1 MSRTTTAPTPDW
13 LLRGEVGL
21 CPCGCAGRRSR
32 RGFVEKTLTGGAD
45 VVRQA
50 LFSDDIAS
58 RRGLLQRIEPRV
70 KLLTMLGLLLAA
82 AFVRHVPVLLALY
95 GATLVL
101 AACSALRVSFFVRRV
116 WLFVPL
122 FTGLVVAPA
131 ALNLVT
137 HGQIVV
143 PLGTWFGHP
152 VGLTRQG
159 LEAAAVIVSRVALS
173 ISLVVLLTLTTPW
186 NRLLASLRV
195 VFVPRVFV
203 QVLGMTYRYLFHL
216 VTGVG
221 DMYTAR
227 TARTVRRDRDVDR
240 GRAFVAATAGAL
252 FGKAHALSEEVHLA
266 MVARGYVGAPQVLR
280 PLRPRAADA
289 VWAAACAAV
298 IIAALGVDRVFG

>member
-1 MSRTTTAPTPDW
+1 MTGEVTRTPVW
-13 LLRGEVGL
+13 LLQNEVGL
-21 CPCGCAGRRSR
+21 CPCGCIGTRR
-32 RGFVEKTLTGGAD
+32 RGSYLDKTVRAATGTLRA
-45 VVRQA
+45 V
-50 LFSDDIAS
+50 LLNDDLA
-58 RRGLLQRIEPRV
+58 RARGPLQRVDPRV
-70 KLLTMLGLLLAA
+70 KLVALLMLLVSTALVHSLPLLAA
-82 AFVRHVPVLLALY
+82 TYALTLG
-95 GATLVL
+95 GAT
-101 AACSALRVSFFVRRV
+101 AARLPVGFFIKRV

-143 PLGTWFGHP
+143 PLGAWFGHP

-227 TARTVRRDRDVDR
+227 TARTVRRDRDVGR
-240 GRAFVAATAGAL
+240 GRLFVAATAGAL

-266 MVARGYVGAPQVLR
+266 MVARGYVGAPRVLR

-289 VWAAACAAV
+289 VWAAACVAV

>member
-1 MSRTTTAPTPDW
+1 MTAASAPDW
-13 LLRGEVGL
+13 LLREEVGL
-21 CPCGCAGRRSR
+21 CPCGCVGRRSR

-50 LFSDDIAS
+50 LFSEDISS
-58 RRGLLQRIEPRV
+58 RRGLLQSIEPRV
-70 KLLTMLGLLLAA
+70 KLLTMLALLIAA

-101 AACSALRVSFFVRRV
+101 AVWSSLRLSFFVRRV

-137 HGQIVV
+137 PGPIVV

-152 VGLTRQG
+152 VGLTRPG

-186 NRLLASLRV
+186 NRLLAALRA

-221 DMYTAR
+221 EMYTAR
-227 TARTVRRDRDVDR
+227 TARTVRRERGVVP

-266 MVARGYVGAPQVLR
+266 MVARGYTGSTRVLR
-280 PLRPRAADA
+280 PLRPRVVDAA
-289 VWAAACAAV
+289 WAATCLTV
-298 IIAALGVDRVFG
+298 IIAAVGVDHVFA

>member
-1 MSRTTTAPTPDW
+1 VTAASAPDW
-13 LLRGEVGL
+13 LLREEVGL
-21 CPCGCAGRRSR
+21 CPCGCVGRRSR

-50 LFSDDIAS
+50 LFSEDISS
-58 RRGLLQRIEPRV
+58 RRGLLQAIEPRV
-70 KLLTMLGLLLAA
+70 KLLTMLALLIAA

-101 AACSALRVSFFVRRV
+101 AVCSSLRLSFFVRRV

-137 HGQIVV
+137 PGPIVV

-152 VGLTRQG
+152 VGLTRPG

-186 NRLLASLRV
+186 NRLLAALRA

-221 DMYTAR
+221 EMYTAR
-227 TARTVRRDRDVDR
+227 TARTVRRERGVVP

-266 MVARGYVGAPQVLR
+266 MVARGYTGSTRVLR
-280 PLRPRAADA
+280 PLRPRVVDAA
-289 VWAAACAAV
+289 WAAACLAV
-298 IIAALGVDRVFG
+298 IIAAVGVDHVFG